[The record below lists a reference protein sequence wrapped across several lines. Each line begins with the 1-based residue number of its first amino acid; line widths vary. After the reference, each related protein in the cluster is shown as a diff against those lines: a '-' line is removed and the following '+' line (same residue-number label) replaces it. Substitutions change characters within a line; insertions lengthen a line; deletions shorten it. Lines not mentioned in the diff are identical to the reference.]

1 MTGPGTVFADNK
13 APGGLLIW
21 LGLASVLAHEREE
34 SMDSNLHSR
43 VYMKRSLNL
52 ALMVCAAITL
62 SGCMS
67 AGAHRAA
74 VRDDSAE
81 QLTLGTV
88 QRKIRVGMPASDV
101 ASVMGSPNIVTT
113 DENRREVWI
122 YDKIST
128 ERVYSTSEGGVA
140 TLILGGALVGSG
152 LAGGAVAPHGSQ
164 SAGAESTTQRTLT
177 VVIKFDEQ
185 MKVRD
190 FAYHASRF

>member
-1 MTGPGTVFADNK
+1 
-13 APGGLLIW
+13 
-21 LGLASVLAHEREE
+21 
-34 SMDSNLHSR
+34 MDSNPHSG
-43 VYMKRSLNL
+43 VYMKRSLNV
-52 ALMVCAAITL
+52 ALMVCTVITL

-67 AGAHRAA
+67 AAEHRAA

-81 QLTLGTV
+81 QLTVGTV

-190 FAYHASRF
+190 FSYHATRF